1 MGCPTGERIGGQ
13 LGMRV
18 TSFSGNAVLPETSA
32 KNRESTPMG
41 MAVEKRITEILPNSR
56 NRHTTG

>member
-1 MGCPTGERIGGQ
+1 
-13 LGMRV
+13 MRV